1 MIHLF
6 QETGTESETV
16 RNKGTQPALV
26 VGNDQRRLLV
36 LLREERYTASIH
48 GQLAGTIVPDAVSV

>member
-1 MIHLF
+1 MIHLL
-6 QETGTESETV
+6 QETGTESGRV
-16 RNKGTQPALV
+16 GDKGTQPALV
-26 VGNDQRRLLV
+26 VGNDQHRLV

>member
-26 VGNDQRRLLV
+26 VGDDQHRLPFLS
-36 LLREERYTASIH
+36 REERYTASIH
-48 GQLAGTIVPDAVSV
+48 GQMAGTIVPAAVSV